1 MQLAIADLVDRLIRQ
16 NDGDASRAA
25 EVLAVSTATLSR
37 WRTGT
42 VRPRKLMEDRLRQT
56 VAANDDLFSS
66 RPEIHKSRLSQL
78 EDAIASTLDALREE
92 FHKSASVTN
101 RQEVLDLVSQ
111 LFFSHV
117 VSIDNGG
124 EGIGDH
130 LLVGNETAISALNGF
145 IAASFAE
152 HLPQRWRRS
161 FVPLSAKDERFGH
174 KLLSI
179 FGQEANA
186 FKALHAAGRDDLIN
200 EVFSRFMS
208 TSFVDEKEMGQYL
221 TPPEIVKFM
230 VELGIQALSKE
241 DRQTLMD
248 HRGIVL
254 DPSCGVGSL
263 LAETTRVFQKGLLAD
278 GDTKAASHWTSR
290 FVSDCVVGFDKSDRM
305 IRLAAT
311 NLALF
316 GVSARKLYTINSL
329 TRVGADSDVPKSIE
343 GQVSLI
349 LTNPPFGATFGGKE
363 LSHFR
368 VPAGRAKADS
378 EILFLERYVDWL
390 KPGGVVVSIV
400 PDSILVNRGLF
411 VSLREFLHDQCAIE
425 GVFSLPSLTFS
436 SAGTTTKT
444 SIVLMRK
451 RGSDAPEQKTYFG
464 EAKEVGFD
472 VVTRSGQRRRVRTL
486 RTDLPNLLS
495 EFARSQKPKIGRF
508 RTLKKDEDRW
518 DAPYHVG
525 LPEAMTAA
533 FENSGNN
540 FIRVADV
547 AVLVDD
553 RADPKFGKEQLF
565 NYIEISDVDIR
576 TGLIG
581 AKAVSTNDAPS
592 RARKKVRA
600 GDVLIS
606 TVRPERG
613 AIGVVPTDLDA
624 AICSTG
630 FAVLRCHGIDPVA
643 LTWLLKSDF
652 VRHQMVRNNIGIAYP
667 AISEQSCLE
676 IVLPTGSTDLHA
688 LESGARSLRETQT
701 KFEDAYRRMR
711 DQIVELETVAI
722 RSTKL
727 SS

>member
-1 MQLAIADLVDRLIRQ
+1 
-16 NDGDASRAA
+16 
-25 EVLAVSTATLSR
+25 
-37 WRTGT
+37 
-42 VRPRKLMEDRLRQT
+42 MEDRLRQT
-56 VAANDDLFSS
+56 VVASDDLFSS
-66 RPEIHKSRLSQL
+66 QPQMHKSRLSQL

-111 LFFSHV
+111 LFFGHV

-124 EGIGDH
+124 EGIGVH
-130 LLVGNETAISALNGF
+130 LLIGSETAISALNEF

-161 FVPLSAKDERFGH
+161 FVPLSVKDERFGR

-179 FGQEANA
+179 FEKEANA

-230 VELGIQALSKE
+230 VELGVQALSK
-241 DRQTLMD
+241 DDKQALMN

-263 LAETTRVFQKGLLAD
+263 LAETTRVLQKTLLIE
-278 GDTKAASHWTSR
+278 GDTKAASRWTSR

-329 TRVGADSDVPKSIE
+329 TRMGPDSDAPKSIE

-363 LSHFR
+363 LSNFQ
-368 VPAGRAKADS
+368 VPTGRSKADS
-378 EILFLERYVDWL
+378 EVLFLERYVDWL

-400 PDSILVNRGLF
+400 PDSVLVNRGLF
-411 VSLREFLHDQCAIE
+411 IKLREYLYGTCAIE

-444 SIVLMRK
+444 SIVVMRK
-451 RGSDAPEQKTYFG
+451 YASGASKQKTYFG

-486 RTDLPNLLS
+486 RTDLPSLLA
-495 EFARSQKPKIGRF
+495 EFGRSQKPEVGTF
-508 RTLKKDEDRW
+508 RCT
-518 DAPYHVG
+518 
-525 LPEAMTAA
+525 
-533 FENSGNN
+533 
-540 FIRVADV
+540 
-547 AVLVDD
+547 
-553 RADPKFGKEQLF
+553 
-565 NYIEISDVDIR
+565 
-576 TGLIG
+576 
-581 AKAVSTNDAPS
+581 
-592 RARKKVRA
+592 
-600 GDVLIS
+600 
-606 TVRPERG
+606 
-613 AIGVVPTDLDA
+613 
-624 AICSTG
+624 
-630 FAVLRCHGIDPVA
+630 
-643 LTWLLKSDF
+643 
-652 VRHQMVRNNIGIAYP
+652 
-667 AISEQSCLE
+667 
-676 IVLPTGSTDLHA
+676 
-688 LESGARSLRETQT
+688 RE
-701 KFEDAYRRMR
+701 K
-711 DQIVELETVAI
+711 
-722 RSTKL
+722 
-727 SS
+727 

>member
-1 MQLAIADLVDRLIRQ
+1 MRAAITDLVDRLINQ
-16 NDGDASRAA
+16 NDGDACRAA
-25 EVLAVSTATLSR
+25 ETLAVSTATLSR
-37 WRTGT
+37 WRNGA
-42 VRPRKLMEDRLRQT
+42 VKPRKAMEDRLRQT
-56 VAANDDLFSS
+56 VTNNDDLFSS
-66 RPEIHKSRLSQL
+66 PPLMQKNRLTQL

-124 EGIGDH
+124 DGIGAH
-130 LLVGNETAISALNGF
+130 LLTGDQTAISVLNEF
-145 IAASFAE
+145 IATSFAE

-161 FVPLSAKDERFGH
+161 FIPLGAKDERFGH

-230 VELGIQALSKE
+230 VDLGLQALSVA
-241 DRQTLMD
+241 DRQALID

-263 LAETTRVFQKGLLAD
+263 LAETTRALQKSFLAV
-278 GDTKAASHWTSR
+278 GDTKAASRWTSR

-316 GVSARKLYTINSL
+316 GVSARKLYIINSL
-329 TRVGADSDVPKSIE
+329 TRFGVDSEVPSSIE

-349 LTNPPFGATFGGKE
+349 LTNPPFGATFGGNE
-363 LSHFR
+363 LSNFQIA
-368 VPAGRAKADS
+368 AGRTKADS

-400 PDSILVNRGLF
+400 PDSVLVNRGLF
-411 VSLREFLHDQCAIE
+411 VQLREFLQKHCVIE
-425 GVFSLPSLTFS
+425 GIFSLPSLTFS

-451 RGSDAPEQKTYFG
+451 RELDAPEQATYFG

-472 VVTRSGQRRRVRTL
+472 VVTRSGQRRRMRTL
-486 RTDLPNLLS
+486 RTDLPDLLA

-508 RTLKKDEDRW
+508 STLRKNEDRW

-525 LPEAMTAA
+525 LPAELTAA
-533 FENSGNN
+533 FANSDNN
-540 FIRVADV
+540 FVQVADV

-553 RADPKFGKEQLF
+553 RADPKIRKKQWF

-581 AKAVSTNDAPS
+581 AKTISVNDAPS
-592 RARKKVRA
+592 RARKRVRA
-600 GDVLIS
+600 GDVLVS

-613 AIGVVPTDLDA
+613 AVGVVPPDLDD

-652 VRHQMVRNNIGIAYP
+652 VRHQMLRNNIGIAYP
-667 AISEQSCLE
+667 AISEQTCLE
-676 IVLPTGSTDLHA
+676 IMLPAHNTSLEA
-688 LESGARSLRETQT
+688 LEAGARSLRETQT
-701 KFEDAYRRMR
+701 KFEVAYRKMR
-711 DQIVELETVAI
+711 DQIAELEAI
-722 RSTKL
+722 AVRSAGL